1 MLRAAICAAVV
12 IGVGAGLLTAQ
23 APVGEQREPVFRTS
37 TSLVLL
43 DVSLT
48 DHKGRPI
55 RNLEK
60 GSFQIYEDG
69 VEQEVAFSTTSSGPC
84 RGGLFWIAVEA

>member
-23 APVGEQREPVFRTS
+23 APVREQREPAFRTS

-43 DVSLT
+43 DVSVR
-48 DHKGRPI
+48 DHKGRPV

-69 VEQEVAFSTTSSGPC
+69 VEQEVAFFTYEQRPVSG
-84 RGGLFWIAVEA
+84 GSFWIAVEA